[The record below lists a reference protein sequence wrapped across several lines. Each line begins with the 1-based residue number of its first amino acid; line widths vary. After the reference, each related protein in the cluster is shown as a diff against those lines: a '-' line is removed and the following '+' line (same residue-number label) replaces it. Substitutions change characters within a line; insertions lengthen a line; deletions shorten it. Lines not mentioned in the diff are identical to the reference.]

1 MINILAALLIIISAV
16 NTERVIQIEIPNHD
30 AVYQLQDKVDLAI
43 IDVSDNFV
51 TAYADDARIKEL
63 EALGY
68 KVTILI
74 SDYQQELEK
83 ILQAYHSYPQV
94 CSIMTVI
101 NQSYPG
107 ITKLDTLGF
116 SILGRPILA
125 MKVTDNP
132 AIEEPEPEIRL
143 VGAHHGNEK
152 ISTEITLAFLQYL
165 TDSYALNPQVQ
176 YLVDNREIWLIPIF
190 NVDGHVANRR
200 TNNNSVDLNR
210 DYGYMWSGSGSSP
223 GPFSQPETKLMRLH
237 SEANNIALEYEYHST
252 ASYVNYLWDHHP
264 KDPPDSGLIISI
276 SQRYAD
282 STYGSSTTR
291 LTKINGYDWY
301 VVRGSAQ
308 DALFGVWGGFATT
321 IETRYPSA
329 QAQVDSIC
337 IANRRAL
344 LDMITLAE
352 NGIEGTVKDSLTNQP
367 LFALVQ
373 FTDPIR
379 WFVYTDPIVGDFHKM
394 VEPGVYTVKVSA
406 NGYESKVFNNVIVP
420 VQGSA
425 PFGRWT
431 PSVTVNLDVY
441 LNPSESDNY
450 IQKLTWVQRD
460 RPDLA
465 FRTITNAA
473 LGEPDGIPYSL
484 GVGGTIVLEAL
495 PVIKNIYGFDLTV
508 IEADTGAES
517 YTVYASDD
525 WDGSWY
531 LCGNGLGTT
540 SFDLSTPGLD
550 SARYIKIVDA
560 GGGSTSD
567 PYAGFD
573 LDAVSY
579 QSDRVDIKSMH
590 EIKPAQISLSLV
602 PNPVSSNLTIAYQ
615 IPIKGISVIK
625 LYSIT
630 GQQIAKIESG
640 IKEPGS
646 YKTNWNLKDMKGK
659 KIPAGI
665 YMVIFELEKSRIK
678 NKIIINK

>member
-1 MINILAALLIIISAV
+1 MINIISALLIIISAV
-16 NTERVIQIEIPNHD
+16 KTERVIQIDIPNHD

-43 IDVSDNFV
+43 IDVSDKFI
-51 TAYADDARIKEL
+51 TAYADDAKIKRL

-74 SDYQQELEK
+74 SDYQKELEK
-83 ILQAYHSYPQV
+83 ILQAYHNYTQV
-94 CSIMTVI
+94 CSIMTLI
-101 NQSYPG
+101 NQNYPN

-132 AIEEPEPEIRL
+132 GIEEPEPEIRL

-152 ISTEITLAFLQYL
+152 ISTELTLAFLQYL
-165 TDSYALNPQVQ
+165 TDNYAINPQVQ
-176 YLVDNREIWLIPIF
+176 YLVDNREIWIIPIF

-210 DYGYMWSGSGSSP
+210 DYGYMWSGEGGSP
-223 GPFSQPETKLMRLH
+223 GPFSQPETKLMRMH
-237 SEANNIALEYEYHST
+237 SEANNIILEYEYHST
-252 ASYVNYLWDHHP
+252 ASYVNYLWDHHSQ
-264 KDPPDSGLIISI
+264 DPPDSGLFISI

-291 LTKINGYDWY
+291 LNKINGYDWY

-308 DALFGVWGGFATT
+308 DALFGIWGGIATT
-321 IETRYPSA
+321 IETRYPSI
-329 QAQVDSIC
+329 QAQIDSIC

-352 NGIEGTVKDSLTNQP
+352 NGIEGTVQDSLTNQP

-373 FTDPIR
+373 FTNPLR

-394 VEPGVYTVKVSA
+394 VAPGVYTVKVSA
-406 NGYESKVFNNVIVP
+406 NDYESKVFNNVVVP
-420 VQGSA
+420 VQGSI
-425 PFGRWT
+425 
-431 PSVTVNLDVY
+431 NLDVY
-441 LNPSESDNY
+441 LVPSNADNY
-450 IQKLTWVQRD
+450 IQKLTWVRRD

-465 FRTITNAA
+465 YRTITNAA

-495 PVIKNIYGFDLTV
+495 PVIKNIFGNDLTV
-508 IEADTGAES
+508 IEADTMAES
-517 YTVYASDD
+517 YSVYASDA
-525 WDGSWY
+525 WEGSWY

-550 SARYIKIVDA
+550 SARYIKIVDE
-560 GGGSTSD
+560 GSGSTSD

-579 QSDRVDIKSMH
+579 QSDRVDIKSISA
-590 EIKPAQISLSLV
+590 IKPAQINLSLF
-602 PNPVSSNLTIAYQ
+602 PNPVSSNLAITYQ
-615 IPIKGISVIK
+615 MPIQGKPVIK
-625 LYSIT
+625 LFSIT

-640 IKEPGS
+640 VKEPGS
-646 YKTNWNLKDMKGK
+646 YKTIWNLKDMKDK

-678 NKIIINK
+678 NKIIVNN

>member
-1 MINILAALLIIISAV
+1 MINILSALVILISAV
-16 NTERVIQIEIPNHD
+16 NTERVIQIEIPYHD

-43 IDVSDNFV
+43 VDVSDKFI
-51 TAYADDARIKEL
+51 TAYADDEKIKEL

-83 ILQAYHSYPQV
+83 ILQAYHSYSQV

-101 NQSYPG
+101 NQSYPS

-132 AIEEPEPEIRL
+132 LIEEPEPEIRL

-165 TDSYALNPQVQ
+165 TENYAINPQVQ
-176 YLVDNREIWLIPIF
+176 YLVDNREIWIIPIF

-223 GPFSQPETKLMRLH
+223 SPFSQPETKLMRLH
-237 SEANNIALEYEYHST
+237 SEKNNITLEYEYHST
-252 ASYVNYLWDHHP
+252 ASYVNYLWDYHP
-264 KDPPDSGLIISI
+264 QDPPDSGLFISI

-282 STYGSSTTR
+282 STYGSSTTQ

-308 DALFGVWGGFATT
+308 DALFGTWGGIATT
-321 IETRYPSA
+321 IETRYPSI
-329 QAQVDSIC
+329 QAQIDSIC

-352 NGIEGTVKDSLTNQP
+352 NGIEGMVRDSLTNQP

-373 FTDPIR
+373 FIDPLR
-379 WFVYTDPIVGDFHKM
+379 WFVYTDPIIGDFHKM
-394 VEPGVYTVKVSA
+394 VSPGVYTVKVSA
-406 NGYESKVFNNVIVP
+406 NGYESKVFNNVVVP
-420 VQGSA
+420 VQGSI
-425 PFGRWT
+425 
-431 PSVTVNLDVY
+431 NLDVY
-441 LNPSESDNY
+441 LNPSGLDNY
-450 IQKLTWVQRD
+450 IQKLTWVRRD
-460 RPDLA
+460 RPDIA
-465 FRTITNAA
+465 YRTITNAA

-495 PVIKNIYGFDLTV
+495 PVIKNIFGNDLTV
-508 IEADTGAES
+508 IEADTAAEN
-517 YTVYASDD
+517 YAVYASDT
-525 WDGSWY
+525 WEGSWY
-531 LCGNGLGTT
+531 LCGNGLGTN

-550 SARYIKIVDA
+550 SARYIKIVDG

-579 QSDRVDIKSMH
+579 QSERVDILEASKIKSTN
-590 EIKPAQISLSLV
+590 INLALY
-602 PNPVSSNLTIAYQ
+602 PNPVSSNLTITYQ
-615 IPIKGISVIK
+615 IPMQGKPVIK
-625 LYSIT
+625 IFVIT

-640 IKEPGS
+640 VKEPGG

-678 NKIIINK
+678 NKIIINN

>member
-1 MINILAALLIIISAV
+1 MINILSAFLILISAV
-16 NTERVIQIEIPNHD
+16 NTERVIQVEIPNHD

-43 IDVSDNFV
+43 IDASENFV
-51 TAYADDARIKEL
+51 TAYADDAKIKEL

-74 SDYQQELEK
+74 SDYQKELEK
-83 ILQAYHSYPQV
+83 ILQTYHSYTQV
-94 CSIMTVI
+94 CSIMMVI

-132 AIEEPEPEIRL
+132 EFEEPEPEIRL
-143 VGAHHGNEK
+143 VGTHHGNEK

-165 TDSYALNPQVQ
+165 TDSYASNPQVQ
-176 YLVDNREIWLIPIF
+176 YLVDNREIWIIPIF

-200 TNNNSVDLNR
+200 TNNNRVDLNR
-210 DYGYMWSGSGSSP
+210 DYGYMWSGEGSSP

-237 SEANNIALEYEYHST
+237 SEANNITLEYEYHST

-264 KDPPDSGLIISI
+264 QDPPDSGLIISI

-308 DALFGVWGGFATT
+308 DALFGIWGGFATT
-321 IETRYPSA
+321 IETQQPST
-329 QAQVDSIC
+329 QARVDSIC

-373 FTDPIR
+373 FTDPLR
-379 WFVYTDPIVGDFHKM
+379 WFVYTDPIIGDFHKM
-394 VEPGVYTVKVSA
+394 VAPGVYTVKVSV

-420 VQGSA
+420 VQGA
-425 PFGRWT
+425 I
-431 PSVTVNLDVY
+431 NLDVY

-450 IQKLTWVQRD
+450 IQKLTWVRRD

-465 FRTITNAA
+465 YQTITNAA

-495 PVIKNIYGFDLTV
+495 PVIKNIYGFDITV

-517 YTVYASDD
+517 YMVYVSDA

-579 QSDRVDIKSMH
+579 KSESVDIVTTDN
-590 EIKPAQISLSLV
+590 IKPAKISLSLF
-602 PNPVSSNLTIAYQ
+602 PNPASSNLTIAYQ
-615 IPIKGISVIK
+615 IAIQGKPVIK

-630 GQQIAKIESG
+630 GQQVAKIESG
-640 IKEPGS
+640 IKEPGK
-646 YKTNWNLKDMKGK
+646 YKTIWNLKDLTGK
-659 KIPAGI
+659 KISAGI
-665 YMVIFELEKSRIK
+665 YMVIFELGKSRIK
-678 NKIIINK
+678 NKIIVNN